1 MAQATK
7 GILRATAG
15 ELLAGRAGGGQNK
28 EEKAPEVVHCALCH
42 PFSCP
47 TPSPAALPG
56 LRGAPAGTPAPEGRE
71 RKRFEVSRCRWHSL
85 RRRRRAETP

>member
-1 MAQATK
+1 MAQPPKASSEPLQ
-7 GILRATAG
+7 GNCWRA
-15 ELLAGRAGGGQNK
+15 ELVGGQNK
-28 EEKAPEVVHCALCH
+28 EEKAPEVVHRALCH

-47 TPSPAALPG
+47 TPSPSALPG